1 MTDTNIQYEKPR
13 ILIVD
18 DVHEN
23 LHTLLNILRSDYAV
37 LAATSGAKALEIAR
51 RSPVPELILLDI
63 QMPEMDGYQVLHQLK
78 ADTLTTDIPVIFV
91 TAAAEANGEMRGF
104 NLGASDYLLKPVLP
118 EMLLVRVKL
127 HLELNTYR
135 KRYGRL

>member
-1 MTDTNIQYEKPR
+1 MTDTNIQHEKPK

-63 QMPEMDGYQVLHQLK
+63 QMPEMDGYQVLHHLK
-78 ADTLTTDIPVIFV
+78 ADSLTKDIPVIFV
-91 TAAAEANGEMRGF
+91 TAAAEVNGEMRGF
-104 NLGASDYLLKPVLP
+104 KLGASDYLLKPVIP
-118 EMLLVRVKL
+118 EMLLVRVEL